1 MLFGYKQIMALL
13 TIIVFAGCAGSKSPS
28 KDDMQGKKPTSA
40 QSDVNDLKFVM
51 NTDEETGLKVNPD
64 SVKQYNRQGIL
75 IKDLLFPKYLRHYYD
90 NGILKYEWV
99 GKLYYDDH
107 RIRIDSG
114 EYKAFFPNGEKE
126 LVSIYKNKQRVAEKQ
141 WNSKG
146 MLVLDQRFD
155 NLSRVIFEKSWND
168 KGVLVTDVDYPSR
181 WKIYNDNG
189 VLEQEI
195 QGELFY
201 DRLGEVHLK
210 DGTWKDFY
218 EDGSCEMV
226 LTKKNN
232 INRYLMVRQLI
243 DSQEVVQE
251 KNFDSL
257 GIEVSYKF
265 MLNGLLRIEKKG
277 VLYGE
282 KDSVDTGY
290 EKEYHDNGKL
300 KKHLIYENKKVVSKK
315 EWNEKGMLTLD
326 QQYDDLGRVIVH
338 KSWNDKGVLISEMD
352 FPRFRKKFYDNGVLK
367 DEMQG
372 VLFYDSSEGPL
383 PILSLDSGENTS
395 FYPNGKKR
403 LLSIYKNKNRVATK
417 KWNSRESLVL
427 DQRFDNL
434 GRKIFE
440 KKWNDEGT
448 LVSEIDFPRI
458 WRKFYDNG
466 KLKEEMHGVLFF
478 GSLKDGG
485 LQYSLDC
492 GEYKTFYSN
501 GKKEVIATY
510 KNKSTVEV
518 KMWNEKGML
527 TLNQRY
533 DNLERLIF
541 KKEWNDEGILVFDF
555 NYPSRWKT
563 YYDNGVLKKEVKG
576 ELIHGG
582 LGEVDLKDGTMKTF
596 YDDGSWKMIRTKK
609 NNVNRKWMVRDLID
623 SIEFVREINF
633 DSLGI
638 GVSYTLMQ
646 NGRLEIE
653 KKGVLSGGEDS
664 LDTGY
669 EKGYYNNGKL
679 QKHLIYENKKI
690 VSKKEWDEQ
699 GRLVRDV
706 SVPNYYRE
714 YYDDGKLMQEVVGTI
729 VEENG
734 AFKVKDGVI
743 KAFDPSGKVHYSATY
758 KDFQVVSEKNG
769 DF

>member
-13 TIIVFAGCAGSKSPS
+13 AIIVFAGCAGSKSPS

-168 KGVLVTDVDYPSR
+168 KGVLVTDVDFPSR

-326 QQYDDLGRVIVH
+326 QQYDNLGRVIVH

-352 FPRFRKKFYDNGVLK
+352 FPRFRK
-367 DEMQG
+367 
-372 VLFYDSSEGPL
+372 
-383 PILSLDSGENTS
+383 
-395 FYPNGKKR
+395 
-403 LLSIYKNKNRVATK
+403 
-417 KWNSRESLVL
+417 NS
-427 DQRFDNL
+427 
-434 GRKIFE
+434 
-440 KKWNDEGT
+440 
-448 LVSEIDFPRI
+448 
-458 WRKFYDNG
+458 
-466 KLKEEMHGVLFF
+466 
-478 GSLKDGG
+478 
-485 LQYSLDC
+485 
-492 GEYKTFYSN
+492 
-501 GKKEVIATY
+501 
-510 KNKSTVEV
+510 
-518 KMWNEKGML
+518 
-527 TLNQRY
+527 
-533 DNLERLIF
+533 
-541 KKEWNDEGILVFDF
+541 
-555 NYPSRWKT
+555 
-563 YYDNGVLKKEVKG
+563 
-576 ELIHGG
+576 
-582 LGEVDLKDGTMKTF
+582 
-596 YDDGSWKMIRTKK
+596 MI
-609 NNVNRKWMVRDLID
+609 MVC
-623 SIEFVREINF
+623 
-633 DSLGI
+633 
-638 GVSYTLMQ
+638 
-646 NGRLEIE
+646 
-653 KKGVLSGGEDS
+653 
-664 LDTGY
+664 
-669 EKGYYNNGKL
+669 
-679 QKHLIYENKKI
+679 
-690 VSKKEWDEQ
+690 
-699 GRLVRDV
+699 
-706 SVPNYYRE
+706 
-714 YYDDGKLMQEVVGTI
+714 
-729 VEENG
+729 
-734 AFKVKDGVI
+734 
-743 KAFDPSGKVHYSATY
+743 
-758 KDFQVVSEKNG
+758 
-769 DF
+769 